1 MGRLLRWG
9 ILGTG
14 NIAGQF
20 AAGMAGS
27 HRGQIVGVG
36 SRSEISAKT
45 FAQRHGVANSYGSY
59 EQLLA
64 DQNVDAIY
72 LSLPNSLHHEWTLK
86 SLAAGKNVLCEKP
99 IAVNAAQAEE
109 MFAAAEKVG
118 RLLAEAFMYVSHPQ
132 TKAVLQTVRS
142 GVIGTVRLVRTSFC
156 YRTSKVDGNI
166 RFSREMAG
174 GALMDVGC
182 YCLHF
187 SRLVMGKE
195 PTSVH
200 AVAQMHENGVDE
212 MTAGV
217 LGFESGAAAT
227 FSCGTRVQADNAAA
241 ICGTDGYV
249 EVPVPWKPALTGA
262 SFTIA
267 RSTPPKQ
274 DGPAASS
281 LPPRQTI
288 TADATAPLYA
298 MEADDFAAAVLDG
311 AAPTVSRAD
320 SLGNMRVLDEIR
332 RQIGLRFP

>member
-1 MGRLLRWG
+1 MKLAPAPFLLTLTG
-9 ILGTG
+9 LALAACNLGG
-14 NIAGQF
+14 KNEAKAPAGQ
-20 AAGMAGS
+20 
-27 HRGQIVGVG
+27 V
-36 SRSEISAKT
+36 
-45 FAQRHGVANSYGSY
+45 VA
-59 EQLLA
+59 
-64 DQNVDAIY
+64 
-72 LSLPNSLHHEWTLK
+72 T
-86 SLAAGKNVLCEKP
+86 
-99 IAVNAAQAEE
+99 
-109 MFAAAEKVG
+109 
-118 RLLAEAFMYVSHPQ
+118 
-132 TKAVLQTVRS
+132 
-142 GVIGTVRLVRTSFC
+142 
-156 YRTSKVDGNI
+156 VDGKEITVSQLNA
-166 RFSREMAG
+166 ELAG
-174 GALMDVGC
+174 GGLMDVGC

-217 LGFESGAAAT
+217 LGFEGGAAAT

-241 ICGTDGYV
+241 ICGTDGYL

-274 DGPAASS
+274 DGPAGSS

-332 RQIGLRFP
+332 RQIGLGFP